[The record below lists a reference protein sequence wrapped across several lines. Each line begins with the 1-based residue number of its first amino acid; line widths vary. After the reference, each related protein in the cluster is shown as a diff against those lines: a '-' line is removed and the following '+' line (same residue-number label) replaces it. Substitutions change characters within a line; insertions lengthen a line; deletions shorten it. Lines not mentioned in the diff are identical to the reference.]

1 MVNENEM
8 SAGDK
13 TIEFKGHNH
22 LDSWKEIAAYVN
34 RNVRTVQRW
43 EKTEGLPVHR
53 HRHERA
59 SSVSACREEIDRW
72 QKQRL
77 HVSDEIAVKQR
88 ELETL
93 IEKLRMA
100 LLVKRMREALAIALE
115 VHEPK
120 NLFASRPQDV
130 LAAAEGGL
138 RVD

>member
-8 SAGDK
+8 NAGDK
-13 TIEFKGHNH
+13 TIEFKGHH

-34 RNVRTVQRW
+34 RNVRTAQRW

-100 LLVKRMREALAIALE
+100 LLVKRMREALATALE

-130 LAAAEGGL
+130 LAAAEDGF